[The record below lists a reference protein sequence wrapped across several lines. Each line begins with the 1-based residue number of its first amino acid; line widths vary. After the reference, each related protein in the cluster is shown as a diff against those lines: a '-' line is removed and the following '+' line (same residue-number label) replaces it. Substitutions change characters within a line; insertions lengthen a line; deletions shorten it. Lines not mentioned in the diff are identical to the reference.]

1 MLAEISKRRAHQRDL
16 QTSGVMDQMADKL
29 PYILPEYMVVY
40 AVPIL
45 AHDPEFTGIDNT
57 QQLLHIRQCL
67 SFVLEAL
74 MYEQE
79 NCCFVLLKS
88 LIQEMKNHRD
98 ASNPDD
104 EECNVKFWTVCDM
117 AMDILLQE
125 QPNFKIKDYPSRPR
139 LPLRFFK

>member
-1 MLAEISKRRAHQRDL
+1 MLAEISKRRSYHRDL
-16 QTSGVMDQMADKL
+16 QMSDGMDQMGDKL
-29 PYILPEYMVVY
+29 QYILPEYMVVY

-45 AHDPEFTGIDNT
+45 AHDPEFSSSTF
-57 QQLLHIRQCL
+57 HIRQCL

-79 NCCFVLLKS
+79 NCCFGLLKS

-98 ASNPDD
+98 ALNPDD
-104 EECNVKFWTVCDM
+104 VEYNVKFWTVCDL
-117 AMDILLQE
+117 AMDILMQK
-125 QPNFKIKDYPSRPR
+125 QPYFKMKDYPSQPQ